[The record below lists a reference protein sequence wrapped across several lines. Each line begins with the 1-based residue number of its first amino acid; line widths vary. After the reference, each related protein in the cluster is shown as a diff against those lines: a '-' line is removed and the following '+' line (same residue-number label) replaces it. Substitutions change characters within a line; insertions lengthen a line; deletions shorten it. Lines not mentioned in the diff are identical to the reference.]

1 MIFYKV
7 VRFLAY
13 LIFSIIFRINVK
25 GSENIPIEGIIV
37 LCSNHIS
44 NLDPIILAIAVS
56 RPISFMAKKEL
67 FENKVIGKLIHKL
80 GAFPVDRKGA
90 DISAIRSSL
99 KVLKKEKILGI
110 FPEGTRVDEMDLS
123 SAKPGIS
130 LISIKG
136 KSSVIPVYIH
146 SKYKL
151 FSTVKVIIGKPIY
164 LDDYFDKKL
173 STEDYKDISKNIL
186 KSIYSL
192 NNV

>member
-13 LIFSIIFRINVK
+13 LIFSIIFIINVK
-25 GSENIPIEGIIV
+25 GSENIPIEGRIV